1 MKDDDKTLLT
11 IATLA
16 VGALTLFGAYKQLSD
31 RVKKDVQKTETD
43 TERKPSEPHPP
54 VSDTERKAVQLSEPT
69 VSDQGS
75 APLITEKDFSEENKE
90 LIFEPEAHQAE
101 FMAEINNSF
110 TKFCPKECF
119 SDKWA
124 YNGFPSGRYVI
135 LIYQRHS
142 VYQNGKCIYENKNY
156 VNSIGDYSRY
166 HKPVFNVAAE
176 EDTAYPVS
184 TWGEHRLR
192 TCIIMDPK
200 LDNIIPVKY
209 ETAAEAVKAAK
220 EYSLKGYKT
229 AVIEWYADYDMY

>member
-31 RVKKDVQKTETD
+31 RVKKDEQKTGSD
-43 TERKPSEPHPP
+43 TEPDIERKLVKPSEPEPP
-54 VSDTERKAVQLSEPT
+54 RPVQEQ
-69 VSDQGS
+69 VS
-75 APLITEKDFSEENKE
+75 APLITEKDFAEENRG
-90 LIFEPEAHQAE
+90 LVFEPKAYQAE

-110 TKFCPKECF
+110 TKFFPKECF
-119 SDKWA
+119 SNKWA
-124 YNGFPSGRYVI
+124 YSGFPSGRYVI
-135 LIYQRHS
+135 LVYQRHS

-192 TCIIMDPK
+192 SCIIMDPK
-200 LDNIIPVKY
+200 HDNIIPAKY
-209 ETAAEAVKAAK
+209 ETAAEAAKAAK